1 MREADHDALFEVAR
15 DPLVWEQHPASERF
29 KPEVF
34 RALFRE
40 SMASGGAMVVIDRAD
55 GSVAGPSR
63 FHDFSAER
71 RDVEIGWSYLA
82 RRYWGGRYNGEMKR
96 LMLTH
101 AFRFVDRVLFRV
113 GPNNIRSQ
121 RALEKIG
128 AVLRGTEREPT
139 GREIVVF
146 VIDREAFESGPLGAA
161 SASMRNG

>member
-1 MREADHDALFEVAR
+1 MFDRFRKSARLKVQRAVAEVVRDSDRQSRIEQENRHDQL
-15 DPLVWEQHPASERF
+15 L
-29 KPEVF
+29 
-34 RALFRE
+34 
-40 SMASGGAMVVIDRAD
+40 
-55 GSVAGPSR
+55 
-63 FHDFSAER
+63 AE
-71 RDVEIGWSYLA
+71 LA
-82 RRYWGGRYNGEMKR
+82 ANNGEMKR

-113 GPNNIRSQ
+113 GPKNIRSQ